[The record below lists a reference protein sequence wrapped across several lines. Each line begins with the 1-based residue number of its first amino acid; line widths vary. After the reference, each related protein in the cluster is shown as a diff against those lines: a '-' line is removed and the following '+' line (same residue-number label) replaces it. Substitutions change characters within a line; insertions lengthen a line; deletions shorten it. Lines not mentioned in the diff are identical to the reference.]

1 MDQKQRRFDWT
12 IELESSLSLADSE
25 GTWDHIIRN
34 KMEEDIEKDRQRG
47 DILNAR
53 RKESWLRE
61 EEARL
66 REGWT
71 RDVRRVKDGIYR
83 KYVQEQRRWME
94 RGEKMLE
101 IVEREKAL
109 VEQERKERKR
119 DTNQAKTKER
129 WERKQQAQEEDK
141 SEP

>member
-1 MDQKQRRFDWT
+1 MDQKRRRFDWT

-34 KMEEDIEKDRQRG
+34 KMEEDIEKDGQTG

-71 RDVRRVKDGIYR
+71 RDVGRVKDGIYR
-83 KYVQEQRRWME
+83 EYVQEQRRWME

-109 VEQERKERKR
+109 AEQERKERKR
-119 DTNQAKTKER
+119 EKNQAKTKAR
-129 WERKQQAQEEDK
+129 WGRKQQAQEEDK